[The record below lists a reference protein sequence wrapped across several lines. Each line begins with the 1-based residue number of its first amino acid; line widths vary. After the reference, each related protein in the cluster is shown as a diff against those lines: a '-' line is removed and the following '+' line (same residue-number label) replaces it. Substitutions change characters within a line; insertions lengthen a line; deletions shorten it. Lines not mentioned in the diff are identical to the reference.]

1 MQGEELIQITELH
14 LTIISTPV
22 TEWRRSDG
30 KACSN
35 SRMETLFKAHSTTFI
50 VSLGLFPILFPDP
63 LIFFFPL
70 FLSSPDPPTTSVQG
84 WITLIFFLKSS
95 ARIDYLMILRSLT
108 TTHMKQW
115 ARCWQHNGEFTWIT
129 SHTNQLHLFPPPKN
143 LSFRV
148 NATIPSP

>member
-95 ARIDYLMILRSLT
+95 ARHKIVYSTNRLSYDLT
-108 TTHMKQW
+108 ITH
-115 ARCWQHNGEFTWIT
+115 HNTYETMG
-129 SHTNQLHLFPPPKN
+129 
-143 LSFRV
+143 
-148 NATIPSP
+148 